1 VVGPP
6 DCGRAGVVSAL
17 ITALEPG
24 LTARVGRLGFLSA
37 GTAPIPLAPFAGL
50 IAHVD
55 LHFLNR
61 YKHPSGIGGASFIP
75 RNIRLARPR
84 ARPYYARMPNSANTS
99 DSVRLTQLSH
109 GAGCACKLGSA
120 ELSRIL
126 RSLVPYADPAV
137 LIDSSTTDDA
147 AVYQIDTSRA
157 LVATVDFFTS
167 IVDDPY
173 DFGRIA
179 AANALSDIYAMGAR
193 PLFALSLVAFPRAL
207 LDRGVLEEI
216 VRGGGDIA
224 LEAGI
229 AVIGGHS
236 IDDAEPKFGMCVIGE
251 ADPSLLTRNSG
262 ARPGDVLVLT
272 KPIGTS
278 VIGTAIKRDLASE
291 DVIREAVACMTTL
304 NRGAAEAMLRIGVS
318 AATDVTGFGLLV
330 HLRNML
336 RASGVSAVIHT
347 DAVPLLPGV
356 AELAAA
362 GCISGGTRRNLTDVS
377 PDVIWDDSLTELQ
390 RLLLCD
396 AQTSGGLLIAV
407 PADRAPRLVTELRAE
422 LTPIASVIGTIEPG
436 SAGAIRVTT

>member
-1 VVGPP
+1 MTTPHSP
-6 DCGRAGVVSAL
+6 A
-17 ITALEPG
+17 E
-24 LTARVGRLGFLSA
+24 
-37 GTAPIPLAPFAGL
+37 
-50 IAHVD
+50 
-55 LHFLNR
+55 
-61 YKHPSGIGGASFIP
+61 GA
-75 RNIRLARPR
+75 
-84 ARPYYARMPNSANTS
+84 
-99 DSVRLTQLSH
+99 VRLSQLSH

-120 ELSRIL
+120 ELANVL
-126 RSLVPYADPAV
+126 RNLVPYADPAV
-137 LIDSSTTDDA
+137 LIDASTSDDA
-147 AVYQIDTSRA
+147 AVYQIDERRA

-193 PLFALSLVAFPRAL
+193 PRFALSLVAFPRDL
-207 LDRGVLEEI
+207 LGRGILEEI

-236 IDDAEPKFGMCVIGE
+236 VDDAEPKFGMCVIGD
-251 ADPSLLTRNSG
+251 ADPMLITRNSG
-262 ARPGDVLVLT
+262 ARAGDVLVLT
-272 KPIGTS
+272 KPIGTG
-278 VIGTAIKRDLASE
+278 VIATGIKRGLASE
-291 DVIREAVACMTTL
+291 DAIRDAVACMTTL

-336 RASGVSAVIHT
+336 RASGVAGVI
-347 DAVPLLPGV
+347 DAGAIPLLPDT

-362 GCISGGTRRNLTDVS
+362 GCISGGTRRNLEDVS
-377 PDVIWDDSLTELQ
+377 PDVTWDESLSELQ

-407 PADRAPRLVTELRAE
+407 AANRVEPLITELTAE
-422 LTPIASVIGTIEPG
+422 LTPVAIVVGSVEAGQPG
-436 SAGAIRVTT
+436 SMRITA